1 MSGQIKLEDCPEILK
16 DAVSSRQLSC
26 RLIILANNI

>member
-1 MSGQIKLEDCPEILK
+1 MSGQIKLEDCPVILK
-16 DAVSSRQLSC
+16 DAVSLKPLSC